1 MGSPSATSRRS
12 IATREAPIDGSRQRI
27 HAAALYYIG
36 RLGFE
41 GVSLQMIADEV
52 GLHKSTLFHHYPTK
66 LHIAIEVVETTLD
79 RVVQILRPLGHGT
92 PRIDDLMTCIDAL
105 TDWMC
110 AEPDAARLLMA
121 FITAP
126 KESDLH
132 TPVQSRASEL
142 QAELFGLLG
151 TWLERARRSGVIRPL
166 NIRQAIVNLV
176 GLVLFYPAVAEHLG
190 GGLVAG
196 TERFSPKAVRIRKEE
211 LRLLVRSMLT
221 PSRR

>member
-1 MGSPSATSRRS
+1 MVMRSPSSQSSSSSREAASDTSRK
-12 IATREAPIDGSRQRI
+12 RI
-27 HAAALYYIG
+27 HATALRYFG
-36 RLGFE
+36 RRGYD

-66 LHIAIEVVETTLD
+66 LHLAIEVCEATLE
-79 RVVQILRPLGHGT
+79 RVVGLLRPLAEGP
-92 PRIDDLMTCIDAL
+92 PRIDDLVECVRAL
-105 TDWMC
+105 TDWLC

-126 KESDLH
+126 SDSDLRV
-132 TPVQSRASEL
+132 PIDSRASEL

-151 TWLERARRSGVIRPL
+151 TWFERARRAGRIRPL
-166 NIRQAIVNLV
+166 NIRQALVNVV

-196 TERFSPKAVRIRKEE
+196 PDRFSPKAVRIRKGE
-211 LRLLVRSMLT
+211 LEALLRSLLE
-221 PSRR
+221 PYG